1 MAADSPDPSG
11 PGPRATKR
19 LAVGCATGAGVGAG
33 VGRPPLPFG
42 QADMS
47 IQAWPMPITGSLPI
61 IMWAFES

>member
-1 MAADSPDPSG
+1 
-11 PGPRATKR
+11 